1 VTAHC
6 FFLRKYKIMLC
17 HGYLIADCLCCCA
30 EGVLEGLLEQY
41 VAELR
46 GTCTSSPLQA
56 QQCGSISSDEGHT
69 CGVCLDAAPTAMMTP
84 CEHTMCGECS

>member
-1 VTAHC
+1 
-6 FFLRKYKIMLC
+6 MLC